1 MDARSASMSA
11 SACGMNLP
19 TVSMPGL
26 IVAPLRIFQ
35 RVLTG
40 TPDSLASSVQRVYD
54 KDSRAARTSA
64 GVGME
69 GVISPYPIDFGTV
82 VKSFS
87 VGPRLYPLPM
97 ADDDAPHPL
106 SALIWINVESL
117 MTRYWGE
124 VNITR
129 LGREAGIAQG
139 GAQRLQNQRKVGP
152 PLLAKVATLFHVEP
166 WQLLAPNL
174 GAGLY
179 RIDDQRQ
186 VVPVYSAERRAEPAT
201 PRLRAGNASAR
212 IITSPHYIGV
222 DRRKKA
228 L

>member
-1 MDARSASMSA
+1 MSA

-19 TVSMPGL
+19 TVSMPGFS
-26 IVAPLRIFQ
+26 VAPLRMFQ
-35 RVLTG
+35 RVVRG
-40 TPDSLASSVQRVYD
+40 TPDRFASSLQRAYD
-54 KDSRAARTSA
+54 KASRAARTSA
-64 GVGME
+64 EVGME
-69 GVISPYPIDFGTV
+69 GAISPYPIDSGTV
-82 VKSFS
+82 VKPFS
-87 VGPRLYPLPM
+87 IGRGLYPLPM
-97 ADDDAPHPL
+97 ADDDGPHPL
-106 SALIWINVESL
+106 SALIWINVQSL
-117 MTRYWGE
+117 MDRAWGE

-174 GAGLY
+174 GADLY
-179 RIDDQRQ
+179 RIDDQRR
-186 VVPVYSAERRAEPAT
+186 VVPVYSAERRAEPA
-201 PRLRAGNASAR
+201 PSRLRAGNASAR
-212 IITSPHYIGV
+212 IITSPNYIGV

>member
-1 MDARSASMSA
+1 MSA

-19 TVSMPGL
+19 TVSMRGL
-26 IVAPLRIFQ
+26 GVVPMRMFQ
-35 RVLTG
+35 SVVRG
-40 TPDSLASSVQRVYD
+40 TPDSFANSAQRVYD
-54 KDSRAARTSA
+54 SETRIARTSPL
-64 GVGME
+64 VGME
-69 GVISPYPIDFGTV
+69 GAIGPYPIDSGTV
-82 VKSFS
+82 VKPFS
-87 VGPRLYPLPM
+87 VGRRLYSLPM
-97 ADDDAPHPL
+97 AEDESAHPL
-106 SALIWINVESL
+106 SKLIWINVQSL
-117 MTRYWGE
+117 MLRYWGE

-139 GAQRLQNQRKVGP
+139 GAQRLQNQAKVGP

-186 VVPVYSAERRAEPAT
+186 VVPVYSVERRAPDP

-212 IITSPHYIGV
+212 IITSPNYIGV

-228 L
+228 S

>member
-1 MDARSASMSA
+1 
-11 SACGMNLP
+11 MNFP
-19 TVSMPGL
+19 TVSMRGL
-26 IVAPLRIFQ
+26 GVVPMRMFQ
-35 RVLTG
+35 SVVRG
-40 TPDSLASSVQRVYD
+40 TPDNLANSVQRVYD
-54 KDSRAARTSA
+54 RDSRIARTSSL
-64 GVGME
+64 VGME
-69 GVISPYPIDFGTV
+69 GAIGPYPIDSGTV
-82 VKSFS
+82 VKPFS
-87 VGPRLYPLPM
+87 VGLRLYPLPM

-124 VNITR
+124 INITR

-174 GAGLY
+174 GADLY
-179 RIDDQRQ
+179 RIDDQRR
-186 VVPVYSAERRAEPAT
+186 VVPVYSTERRAEPA
-201 PRLRAGNASAR
+201 PSRLRAGNASAR
-212 IITSPHYIGV
+212 IITSPNYIGV